1 LAGEIDNSMGENND
15 SIYPE
20 FFKTG
25 LGKLRDQAR
34 LSEEFHALFTSLQY
48 FHRDIKE
55 PAETAGIISV
65 AQRYLDGLDLF
76 QLGGFY
82 LVNPSDFGF
91 ELVHCA
97 PAERAEEV
105 ETIVKTGKKDGK
117 FAYAL
122 RQSEPVFFNL
132 KAGGNAWRGLFHPL
146 RVASHTIGMF
156 CGVLRKERL
165 LGHEIAFR
173 LLSVLLSTTADAL
186 AEARNT
192 ADLKNKILVANQ
204 DLQRALRENEVL
216 ARIPAES
223 PSPVIRLSKQ
233 GQVLYSNRPGLALLQ
248 AMRCQVGDM
257 ISGDWLQTLREVFQ
271 DGEKREFEITCQER
285 DFTFLAVAV
294 AEAGYANFYGTDI
307 TARKQ
312 AEQERQRTIVELQ
325 DALQKVKT
333 LSGLLPICASCKK
346 IRDDK
351 GYWNH
356 VESYIE
362 HHSQAIF
369 SHGICPD
376 CVRKLYPDLADS
388 IEASMRKPQ
397 GPAKSQAPTKPQTK
411 SKPKT

>member
-1 LAGEIDNSMGENND
+1 MRESTD

-55 PAETAGIISV
+55 PSNPEAIIDV

-76 QLGGFY
+76 QLSAFY
-82 LVNPSDFGF
+82 LVNPTDFGF
-91 ELVHCA
+91 ELSRCLPRERV
-97 PAERAEEV
+97 AEMEAIIKSEQ
-105 ETIVKTGKKDGK
+105 KDGK

-132 KAGGNAWRGLFHPL
+132 KTGGNSWRGLFHSL
-146 RVASHTIGMF
+146 HVASHTIGMF

-165 LGHEIAFR
+165 LGQEIAFR
-173 LLSVLLSTTADAL
+173 LLAILLNTTADAL
-186 AEARNT
+186 ADSRNT
-192 ADLKNKILVANQ
+192 AELKNKVLVANQ

-233 GQVLYSNRPGLALLQ
+233 GQVLYSNRSGLALLA
-248 AMRCQVGDM
+248 AMNCRVGDM
-257 ISGDWLQTLREVFQ
+257 ISGDWLQYLREIFET
-271 DGEKREFEITCQER
+271 GEKREFESSFQDR
-285 DFTFLAVAV
+285 FFSFLAVAV

-312 AEQERQRTIVELQ
+312 AEQARQRTIAELQ
-325 DALQKVKT
+325 EALQKVNT

-362 HHSQAIF
+362 HHSKAQF

-388 IEASMRKPQ
+388 IEESMRR
-397 GPAKSQAPTKPQTK
+397 AKH
-411 SKPKT
+411 